1 MNNTHS
7 PSFRTA
13 VNPVCAAKEFCKE
26 SIDPNAPAPSSHK
39 CRRCDLYHHPSCAGN
54 SEPLEQLGREYIC
67 AGPNCLK
74 GDYLNLFVPLNP
86 RAISTGPNNQNA
98 AAALLQLGIS
108 NKNAHTPPTRPRN
121 NSDNESLMSPHRS
134 PPPMSGAPFRYTKLT
149 CNGEDFFINHGLIR
163 SELFNKGKCGT
174 FSNPPNKCIFKSVMH
189 NAGAVV
195 GEDENSNLCAVI
207 VQCSNISCQRRFH
220 FGCYHS
226 FINTDDAVA
235 AHVTTIQDDVL
246 VVKPVCGKQCL
257 KHVRK
262 QLVDAQKV
270 SVTPGK
276 SKVVS
281 APYWKAQT
289 KTGITSETAL
299 IEWMTTENNLNRFFG
314 GKNVTSNTSDG
325 ESKSAV
331 LNVIKEH
338 INAASGKCT
347 NGIVIS

>member
-1 MNNTHS
+1 MTNTYSHD
-7 PSFRTA
+7 SFSTA
-13 VNPVCAAKEFCKE
+13 VNPVCGAKEFCKE

-39 CRRCDLYHHPSCAGN
+39 CGQCDLYHHPSCAGN

-74 GDYLNLFVPLNP
+74 GDYLNIFVPLNP

-98 AAALLQLGIS
+98 ATALLHLPLS
-108 NKNAHTPPTRPRN
+108 NKNAHTSTGTHT
-121 NSDNESLMSPHRS
+121 NSDNESLMSPCHS
-134 PPPMSGAPFRYTKLT
+134 PSGASFRHTKLT

-163 SELFNKGKCGT
+163 RDLLNKGKCGT
-174 FSNPPNKCIFKSVMH
+174 FSNPPNKCLFKSVMH
-189 NAGAVV
+189 NAGAAV
-195 GEDENSNLCAVI
+195 GEDDDSNLCAVI
-207 VQCSNISCQRRFH
+207 VQCSNLSCQRRFH

-226 FINTDDAVA
+226 FINTDDSVA

-257 KHVRK
+257 KIVRK
-262 QLVDAQKV
+262 QLLETPKV
-270 SVTPGK
+270 SSTPGK
-276 SKVVS
+276 NKAVS

-289 KTGITSETAL
+289 KTGITSEDAL
-299 IEWMTTENNLNRFFG
+299 IEWMTIENNLNRFFG

-331 LNVIKEH
+331 LNVIKDH
-338 INAASGKCT
+338 INAASGMCT
-347 NGIVIS
+347 NGIMIS